1 MTRIDIAVGVM
12 WGMMMFRVINDI
24 VTAVVNWLGGWD
36 DETD

>member
-1 MTRIDIAVGVM
+1 MTRIDIAVGMM
-12 WGMMMFRVINDI
+12 WGMLIYRVINDI